1 MNTFGFRADATR
13 RRCPMQCPSV
23 HMLPPL
29 HPSILPSISSLAG
42 HSHFAKQSS
51 FPFIT
56 SSSAAPSFLSVRSSS
71 ARPPFLNPST
81 PIGFF
86 RDLSF
91 ERLSSSLYPS
101 SSPPRISSRES
112 SPSSR
117 SSFFFLPFLLSL
129 SYAGTSTN
137 LFSSAHLVW
146 SNALSYFWLPSGK
159 GIRERKAH
167 DDVWKG
173 SCRNIGRNQT
183 FVRFIA
189 HEENRSRSDSVEN
202 RSLESPIAILLFTT
216 ITSRSYTKKQSTSY
230 PINLSFNNKFNKKNF
245 HCTMWYI

>member
-1 MNTFGFRADATR
+1 
-13 RRCPMQCPSV
+13 MQCPSV
-23 HMLPPL
+23 HTLPPV

-101 SSPPRISSRES
+101 SSLPRVSSRES
-112 SPSSR
+112 SLFSLSL
-117 SSFFFLPFLLSL
+117 SLFLFFPFFLSL

-137 LFSSAHLVW
+137 LFSCAVSSGPTHFLIPGYLRGRGSAKERRTTTFEKGAAETSDGTRHLH
-146 SNALSYFWLPSGK
+146 ALLHTRRIARDPT
-159 GIRERKAH
+159 
-167 DDVWKG
+167 VWKID
-173 SCRNIGRNQT
+173 R
-183 FVRFIA
+183 
-189 HEENRSRSDSVEN
+189 
-202 RSLESPIAILLFTT
+202 
-216 ITSRSYTKKQSTSY
+216 
-230 PINLSFNNKFNKKNF
+230 
-245 HCTMWYI
+245 

>member
-1 MNTFGFRADATR
+1 MQTQRR

-23 HMLPPL
+23 HTLPPL

-112 SPSSR
+112 LLR
-117 SSFFFLPFLLSL
+117 LTLFFFSF
-129 SYAGTSTN
+129 
-137 LFSSAHLVW
+137 
-146 SNALSYFWLPSGK
+146 
-159 GIRERKAH
+159 
-167 DDVWKG
+167 
-173 SCRNIGRNQT
+173 
-183 FVRFIA
+183 
-189 HEENRSRSDSVEN
+189 
-202 RSLESPIAILLFTT
+202 
-216 ITSRSYTKKQSTSY
+216 
-230 PINLSFNNKFNKKNF
+230 LSFYLCRKQVRVRICSPLPVSFGPTHFLISDYLRGRGFAKERRTTTSEKGAAETSDGTR
-245 HCTMWYI
+245 HLHALLHMRGIARDPTEWKIDR